1 MKLRVLLVFALT
13 LATVPAVLGSNKSDN
28 NKKSITLG
36 EPAQVGS
43 TTLKPGDYRVEW
55 QGTGPNVTVNFV
67 QGSKVIATAPATIQN
82 KNSNTT
88 NIFMKDE
95 GNGNR
100 ALTEIDWKN
109 TALVFQPGAMG
120 NGSSTPSGSR

>member
-13 LATVPAVLGSNKSDN
+13 LATVPAVLGSNKSDS
-28 NKKSITLG
+28 NKKNISLG
-36 EPAQVGS
+36 EAAQIGS
-43 TTLKPGDYRVEW
+43 TTLQPGDYKVEW

-67 QGSKVIATAPATIQN
+67 QGSKVIATAPATLQN

-88 NIFMKDE
+88 SVFMKDE
-95 GNGNR
+95 GNGNK

-109 TALVFQPGAMG
+109 TSLVFQPGAMG
-120 NGSSTPSGSR
+120 NSSSTPGANR